1 MCMTNYGAGIETT
14 AITISTLINFIVGQ
28 NFQERVQEEIDNA
41 RKEGKLS
48 NPPKL
53 REMREHLPYLAACL
67 NESMRLHP
75 VVGMPLVRT
84 VPEGGCELEGFF
96 LPAGVCS
103 PSLNVTV
110 KLAKY

>member
-14 AITISTLINFIVGQ
+14 AITISTLINFIVSQ

-84 VPEGGCELEGFF
+84 VPEGGCELEGYF